1 VSLSGFAVAN
11 ARLERLRRRP
21 RRPGE
26 ASIFYLDPQFANAT
40 VKVLPGEY
48 FVDDDDVLLT
58 TTLGSCIAA
67 CLWDRERR
75 VGGMNHFMLAEGGLA
90 GDAGPGRYGPYAMRR
105 LIDELLVRGASRAT
119 LQAKVFGGGAVV
131 DGMTHLN
138 VGERNTQFVLECL
151 LEEGIAVVGRD
162 VLDTCPRRV
171 CFLPA
176 SGRVMLKRLPS
187 ARMTSHGTPGGPQ
200 P

>member
-1 VSLSGFAVAN
+1 VSRLALAN
-11 ARLERLRRRP
+11 ARLERLRHRP

-26 ASIFYLDPQFANAT
+26 ASIFYLDPQFANAA

-48 FVDDDDVLLT
+48 FVDDDDVLIT

-75 VGGMNHFMLAEGGLA
+75 VGGMNHFMLAEA
-90 GDAGPGRYGPYAMRR
+90 GPSGDDGPGRYGPYAMQR
-105 LIDELLVRGASRAT
+105 LIDELLARGASRAT

-151 LEEGIAVVGRD
+151 LEERIAVVGQD

-171 CFLPA
+171 CFMPA
-176 SGRVMLKRLPS
+176 SGRVMLKRLPVARS
-187 ARMTSHGTPGGPQ
+187 AVQATLAEPLP
-200 P
+200 